1 MITYC
6 ILSAV
11 FFVLYILFQG
21 LQSVGEKLN
30 DITRTYESKKP
41 EDENSFAQRC
51 KRQIEYEKTL
61 IPDSEELR
69 KVREDFKK
77 AYYNFAIDKIIKYD
91 DVKKEELYNNKGII
105 RNKLKINASINN
117 SAIFKEIQKEYG
129 SFSKYLLSFIH
140 EYPIYETGLTT
151 SQLSDSISKD
161 LIKRGMKFTGSTI
174 IYSYLQAIG
183 IINSHETECFLHK
196 K

>member
-6 ILSAV
+6 ILYAV

-61 IPDSEELR
+61 VPDSEELR
-69 KVREDFKK
+69 KVREDFEK
-77 AYYNFAIDKIIKYD
+77 AYLEERESVRLKMCEGIEKWDKAIAYSPEYYAGREQYK
-91 DVKKEELYNNKGII
+91 
-105 RNKLKINASINN
+105 NN
-117 SAIFKEIQKEYG
+117 SDLFMSMERDFVEY
-129 SFSKYLLSFIH
+129 
-140 EYPIYETGLTT
+140 T
-151 SQLSDSISKD
+151 
-161 LIKRGMKFTGSTI
+161 KRRP
-174 IYSYLQAIG
+174 
-183 IINSHETECFLHK
+183 
-196 K
+196 

>member
-1 MITYC
+1 METFF
-6 ILSAV
+6 ILYAV

-30 DITRTYESKKP
+30 DITSTYENKKP

-77 AYYNFAIDKIIKYD
+77 AYLEERESVRLKMCEGYYKSKKAIAYSPEYYAGREQYK
-91 DVKKEELYNNKGII
+91 
-105 RNKLKINASINN
+105 NN
-117 SAIFKEIQKEYG
+117 SDLFMSMERDFVEY
-129 SFSKYLLSFIH
+129 
-140 EYPIYETGLTT
+140 T
-151 SQLSDSISKD
+151 
-161 LIKRGMKFTGSTI
+161 KRRP
-174 IYSYLQAIG
+174 
-183 IINSHETECFLHK
+183 
-196 K
+196 

>member
-1 MITYC
+1 METFF
-6 ILSAV
+6 ILYAV

-77 AYYNFAIDKIIKYD
+77 AYLEERESVRLKMCEGYYKSKKAIAYSPEYYAGREQYK
-91 DVKKEELYNNKGII
+91 
-105 RNKLKINASINN
+105 NN
-117 SAIFKEIQKEYG
+117 SDLFMSMERDFVEY
-129 SFSKYLLSFIH
+129 
-140 EYPIYETGLTT
+140 T
-151 SQLSDSISKD
+151 
-161 LIKRGMKFTGSTI
+161 KRRP
-174 IYSYLQAIG
+174 
-183 IINSHETECFLHK
+183 
-196 K
+196 

>member
-1 MITYC
+1 METFF
-6 ILSAV
+6 ILYAV

-69 KVREDFKK
+69 KVREDFEKAYLEERESVRLKMCEGYYKSKK
-77 AYYNFAIDKIIKYD
+77 AIAYSPEYYAGREQYK
-91 DVKKEELYNNKGII
+91 
-105 RNKLKINASINN
+105 NN
-117 SAIFKEIQKEYG
+117 SDLFMSMERDFVEY
-129 SFSKYLLSFIH
+129 
-140 EYPIYETGLTT
+140 T
-151 SQLSDSISKD
+151 
-161 LIKRGMKFTGSTI
+161 KRRP
-174 IYSYLQAIG
+174 
-183 IINSHETECFLHK
+183 
-196 K
+196 

>member
-30 DITRTYESKKP
+30 DITRTYESKEP

-61 IPDSEELR
+61 VPDSEELR

-77 AYYNFAIDKIIKYD
+77 AYLEERENVRLKMCEGIEKWDKAIDSSPEYYAGREQYK
-91 DVKKEELYNNKGII
+91 
-105 RNKLKINASINN
+105 NN
-117 SAIFKEIQKEYG
+117 SDLFMSMERDFVEY
-129 SFSKYLLSFIH
+129 
-140 EYPIYETGLTT
+140 T
-151 SQLSDSISKD
+151 
-161 LIKRGMKFTGSTI
+161 KRRP
-174 IYSYLQAIG
+174 
-183 IINSHETECFLHK
+183 
-196 K
+196 

>member
-6 ILSAV
+6 ILSSV

-61 IPDSEELR
+61 VPGSEELR
-69 KVREDFKK
+69 KAREDFKK
-77 AYYNFAIDKIIKYD
+77 AYLEERESVRVKMCEASDAWDEAKPKSAEYYAEKEKWFKFHDLYMSMGRDYYNYTM
-91 DVKKEELYNNKGII
+91 Y
-105 RNKLKINASINN
+105 R
-117 SAIFKEIQKEYG
+117 
-129 SFSKYLLSFIH
+129 
-140 EYPIYETGLTT
+140 P
-151 SQLSDSISKD
+151 
-161 LIKRGMKFTGSTI
+161 
-174 IYSYLQAIG
+174 
-183 IINSHETECFLHK
+183 
-196 K
+196 